1 MHTSVLY
8 RIGHASASHPFRA
21 LIGFAVAL
29 GLLLG
34 LASTLGGQTQ
44 ENWDVTGTPSQTG
57 IEMLREHVPGA
68 GNAFARI
75 VVRSDDGALSPG
87 ETSALRERLTRMP
100 HVTTVDKPRLSAD
113 GDTAVLTVGYDVP
126 VTDADLM
133 GDASALERAIE
144 PSRAD
149 GLQVEMNGSLPET
162 AAAPIKGH
170 AEIIG
175 VTIALLIMVFAFG
188 SVVAAGLP
196 IASALGGLIAGSA
209 GVTLLA
215 AVTDVSPTAPMV
227 ASMVGLGVGID
238 YALLVVSRHIEFVRR
253 GHPPVEAAAR
263 SVATAGRSAV
273 FAATTVLVS
282 LMGLR
287 LAGLP
292 TYSSF
297 GFATAIAVVAM
308 LAATLLVVP
317 ALCRLTGDRI
327 LPRTVRHA
335 ESRHADIVRSGEQ
348 PARAPLTARWAAA
361 VGARP
366 VAAMLVAGVVMLALA
381 APAAAM
387 RTWPQDSGAQSTE
400 LTTRQAHDLIAAEF
414 GTGANADVVIVA
426 PTDRVDATALASA
439 LDEVRG
445 IPGVVDVASPTR
457 SPDAALDMVT
467 ITIAHDPAAAA
478 TGDVLDAIRADLP
491 PGAILTGYTAYL
503 DDISA
508 MLEKRMWVVIGF
520 VVAASVLL
528 LLVVFRS
535 VVIPLK
541 AAFMNLLSVA
551 AAYGVITMVFQWG
564 WGLSLLGVD
573 HPVAVSSWVPI
584 LVFAILFGLSM
595 DYEVFLLSRI
605 REEWLATGDARTSV
619 INGLAKTGRVITT
632 AAAIMV
638 AVFLS
643 FASETDIVLKMM
655 GLGMAVAVFL
665 DATVVRMVLVPA
677 TMALLGGHNWWLPT
691 WLDRILPHV
700 GVEATAFDD
709 DDCDERALRD
719 ARKLA
724 PQRPEEDAHTLAPR

>member
-21 LIGFAVAL
+21 LVGFAVAL
-29 GLLLG
+29 GVLLG
-34 LASTLGGQTQ
+34 LASAVGGQTQ

-68 GNAFARI
+68 GNAFAR
-75 VVRSDDGALSPG
+75 VVVHSDDGALSAG
-87 ETSALRERLTRMP
+87 QTTALRERLTRMP
-100 HVTTVDKPRLSAD
+100 HVATVDEPRLSAD
-113 GDTAVLTVGYDVP
+113 RDTAVITVGYDVP

-133 GDASALERAIE
+133 GDASALENAIE

-149 GLQVEMNGSLPET
+149 GLRVEMNGSLPET

-175 VTIALLIMVFAFG
+175 VAIALLIMVFAFG

-196 IASALGGLIAGSA
+196 IASAVGGLIAGSA

-238 YALLVVSRHIEFVRR
+238 YALLVVSRHVEFVRR
-253 GHPPVEAAAR
+253 GHAPIEAAAR

-335 ESRHADIVRSGEQ
+335 RSRDTDIEVTGGQAGRL
-348 PARAPLTARWAAA
+348 PLTARWATT

-366 VAAMLVAGVVMLALA
+366 VASILIALIVMLTLA
-381 APAAAM
+381 APAVAM
-387 RTWPQDSGAQSTE
+387 RTWPQDSGAQSSE
-400 LTTRQAHDLIAAEF
+400 LTTRQAHDLLAAEF
-414 GTGANADVVIVA
+414 GAGANADVVIVA
-426 PTDRVDATALASA
+426 PTDRVGNAALTAA
-439 LDEVRG
+439 LDEIRD
-445 IPGVVDVASPTR
+445 IPGVVAVASVAR
-457 SPDAALDMVT
+457 SPDAALDVVPVA
-467 ITIAHDPAAAA
+467 IAHDPAAAE
-478 TGDVLDAIRADLP
+478 TGDLLDAIRADLP
-491 PGAILTGYTAYL
+491 SGAILTGYTAYL
-503 DDISA
+503 DDISS
-508 MLEKRMWVVIGF
+508 MLAQRMWVVIGF

-528 LLVVFRS
+528 LMVVFRS

-551 AAYGVITMVFQWG
+551 AAFGVITMVFQWG

-605 REEWLATGDARTSV
+605 REEWLATGDARDSV
-619 INGLAKTGRVITT
+619 IHGLAKTGRVITT

-655 GLGMAVAVFL
+655 GLGMAVAVLL
-665 DATVVRMVLVPA
+665 DATLIRMVLVPA
-677 TMALLGGHNWWLPT
+677 TMALLGRLNWWLPA

-700 GVEATAFDD
+700 GVEATGFDD
-709 DDCDERALRD
+709 GGALRD
-719 ARKLA
+719 ARELA
-724 PQRPEEDAHTLAPR
+724 PARPEGDARELTQAHSK